1 MKVVP
6 LARRARELS
15 RGREVLQTRPRRS
28 ARWIALGSIFILIV
42 LVTAP
47 AFWRDRVAHK
57 QGDRVEGQIVSA
69 LTFEYESPHAEQIY
83 QEMRRESFPRIY
95 VYDYG
100 RQVQAEARIE
110 RLLTAARSIPVAGQD
125 EPGQWKMQLA
135 GVDPQIAQWSAG
147 EVHDLVRLAK
157 DQRFRR
163 SITQLVDHLYRDY
176 IITPD
181 KNTYMAHIK
190 REVAREVILS
200 QPPDL
205 GAQVFDQERIIEY
218 PDELRE
224 IVRDRLRGMLQNL
237 SAEQATR
244 GEAALRLAM
253 MVFEPNF
260 LYSNERSE
268 ESRQS
273 YQPQRSSRQVIEQ
286 GAVLAGQPGEVTAL
300 TEEQADL
307 LSVYW
312 GELLRRHMMKYAA
325 QLLFVL
331 IAFLI
336 VAFFVMKF
344 SREHEFTS
352 QTVLL
357 IGLPVLLALGIGRM
371 FLFMM
376 GDDISYMG
384 FVFPAGVI
392 GILGVLLL
400 DVRMAL
406 LTVTW
411 GCLLFGLEVNL
422 DYQFVIVGLFGGYT
436 AVAALYTFRE
446 RREILYAGLFIGLVN
461 ASIILIITYIHDPTQ
476 NAAAAAVVGAL
487 SGVMC
492 PLISFA
498 ILPVFEVIFHITTDM
513 RLLELSGL
521 QHPLLRK
528 LEETAPGTWQ
538 HTLNVT
544 KLAESAAS
552 EIGVNYLLVRT
563 GCYFHDIGKMGRA
576 EYFTE
581 NQLTPE
587 DKRRHAEL
595 KPQMSTLI
603 IRNHVKEGIE
613 LAKQYNLPR
622 QIIDFIPEHHGTCLI
637 QFFYH
642 KALTLAE
649 SADGQEPVREEDY
662 RYPGPKPQS
671 IEAAILMLADTVEA
685 TATAKLSGRT
695 VREDDIRM
703 LVRNAI
709 FDKFNDGQFDNCN
722 MTLRDLNTI
731 RECFVKTLRS
741 RFHARIDYPS
751 KKEFAAK
758 KEKEKEKEKEKA
770 REEREKPAPRKEARE
785 IDGGA

>member
-28 ARWIALGSIFILIV
+28 ARWVALGSIFILIV

-47 AFWRDRVAHK
+47 MFWRDTIPHEPGKRL
-57 QGDRVEGQIVSA
+57 DGQVVSE
-69 LTFEYESPHAEQIY
+69 LTFEYTSPRAEQLLEEERQANY
-83 QEMRRESFPRIY
+83 PRIY
-95 VYDYG
+95 AYDYG
-100 RQVQAEARIE
+100 RQMEAKD
-110 RLLTAARSIPVAGQD
+110 RLEDVIDAARGIQTTGQD
-125 EPGQWKMQLA
+125 DPESWKKELTK
-135 GVDPQIAQWSAG
+135 VDPQLEHWSAS
-147 EVHDLVRLAK
+147 EVRDLVMLAK

-163 SITQLVDHLYRDY
+163 FIVQLVDNVYRDY
-176 IITPD
+176 LLTRD
-181 KNTYMAHIK
+181 KAEYLGDRKN
-190 REVAREVILS
+190 EVARELILN

-205 GAQVFDQERIIEY
+205 GTQAFDLDRIVKY
-218 PDELRE
+218 PDEIDG
-224 IVRDRLRGMLQNL
+224 IVRERLRQKLQEF
-237 SAEQATR
+237 SQEQAAR
-244 GEAALRLAM
+244 AQAGLRLVM
-253 MVFEPNF
+253 MVLEPNF
-260 LYSNERSE
+260 YKDEKASQ
-268 ESRQS
+268 ESYDS
-273 YQPQRSSRQVIEQ
+273 YQPSQGTQRVIEQ
-286 GAVLAGQPGEVTAL
+286 GTVLVGKEGEVTIL
-300 TEEQADL
+300 SDDEADL
-307 LSVYW
+307 LAVYW
-312 GELLRRHMMKYAA
+312 NKLLQRNLMKFMA
-325 QLLFVL
+325 QLLFIL

-357 IGLPVLLALGIGRM
+357 IGLPVLLALAIGRM
-371 FLFMM
+371 LLFLM
-376 GDDISYMG
+376 GEDISYMG
-384 FVFPAGVI
+384 FAFPAGVI

-422 DYQFVIVGLFGGYT
+422 DYQYVIVGLFGGYT

-446 RREILYAGLFIGLVN
+446 RREVLYAGLFIGLVN
-461 ASIILIITYIHDPTQ
+461 ASIILIITYIHDPTA
-476 NAAAAAVVGAL
+476 NAAAAALVGAL

-498 ILPVFEVIFHITTDM
+498 ILPVFEVLFHITTDM

-563 GCYFHDIGKMGRA
+563 GCYFHDVGKMGRA

-613 LAKQYNLPR
+613 LAKQYKLPR
-622 QIIDFIPEHHGTCLI
+622 QIIEFIPQHHGTSLI
-637 QFFYH
+637 QYFYH
-642 KALTLAE
+642 KALTAAE
-649 SADGQEPVREEDY
+649 SGDSKEPVREDDY

-671 IEAAILMLADTVEA
+671 IEAAIVMLADTVEA

-709 FDKFNDGQFDNCN
+709 FDKFNDGQFDHCN

-731 RECFVKTLRS
+731 RECFVKVLRS
-741 RFHARIDYPS
+741 RFHSRIDYPS
-751 KKEFAAK
+751 KKDASAK
-758 KEKEKEKEKEKA
+758 KEKA
-770 REEREKPAPRKEARE
+770 REEKPAPRKEARE
-785 IDGGA
+785 ADGAA